1 MALAQKQIPS
11 CTANQHKQEPT
22 IKILFSYFSD
32 QWGVI
37 PVTAVMERKGAGW
50 EVIECDACD
59 HDGGDLSSEIMAGIE
74 EKARDIA
81 HDREIEAAE
90 RARDDRD
97 ERADSAAYD
106 RHISTSQESAFVDQ
120 RAENTQIQ
128 LNLK

>member
-1 MALAQKQIPS
+1 MKL
-11 CTANQHKQEPT
+11 T
-22 IKILFSYFSD
+22 FDFFSD

-37 PVTAVMERKGAGW
+37 PVAAVMERKGAGW

-97 ERADSAAYD
+97 D
-106 RHISTSQESAFVDQ
+106 RRLHLSPGMRD
-120 RAENTQIQ
+120 
-128 LNLK
+128 L